1 MSPRP
6 AVQEEL
12 AASANNEKL
21 PQTRR
26 PTTTVCLFASEA
38 PKGLSMSPG
47 GRRRANKL
55 LASLALLTTIV
66 CAPLIAA
73 GLEHHLKV
81 ISNDLGPGELDAPYR
96 ARVEH
101 QPMAEALAGGDKPR
115 LIPLVAAESGYSEN
129 SSVNFLCTVSQ
140 GHHDS
145 LQFDWF
151 KDGHLLG
158 SGAPRQADEV
168 DGDQHLGAI
177 SGSYPARISISGNNS
192 NLAPQIE
199 RHTDHS
205 LLRISKVNLHHSG
218 RYTCSAKSQF
228 GQDSSSVNLIVNG
241 EHFSILSLLLL
252 LLLLFPPSLD
262 LIISPSMM
270 NDYIYIRLVLFRF
283 AISVAPVRPPVFTDQ
298 QQHQHHQSN

>member
-12 AASANNEKL
+12 AASTDNNNNKKL
-21 PQTRR
+21 PQTRP

-38 PKGLSMSPG
+38 PKGLSMWSPG

-101 QPMAEALAGGDKPR
+101 QPVAEALAGGDKPR

-140 GHHDS
+140 GHHES

-158 SGAPRQADEV
+158 PGAPRQADEA

-177 SGSYPARISISGNNS
+177 SGSYPARIISISGNNS

-252 LLLLFPPSLD
+252 LFPPTM
-262 LIISPSMM
+262 I
-270 NDYIYIRLVLFRF
+270 
-283 AISVAPVRPPVFTDQ
+283 
-298 QQHQHHQSN
+298 